1 MVKSDYLTNEE
12 FFINSVNF
20 MQKEAWKNSENH
32 GWDEAI
38 ENPASALMMITREV
52 SELAEEERDADSGES
67 TNIPG
72 FSKREEEAADILIRL
87 LSYCGARKYRLAEA
101 VIAKH
106 KYNQD
111 RPYRHG
117 GKLF

>member
-1 MVKSDYLTNEE
+1 MKSDYLKNEG
-12 FFINSVNF
+12 FFVF
-20 MQKEAWKNSENH
+20 AVTDMQKEAWKNSENH
-32 GWDEAI
+32 GWDEAL

-67 TNIPG
+67 PKIPG

-101 VIAKH
+101 AVAKH

>member
-1 MVKSDYLTNEE
+1 MKSDYLTNEE

-38 ENPASALMMITREV
+38 ENPASVLMMITREV

-67 TNIPG
+67 TKIPG

-101 VIAKH
+101 TIAKH
-106 KYNQD
+106 KYNHD

>member
-1 MVKSDYLTNEE
+1 MVRSDYLTNDE

-52 SELAEEERDADSGES
+52 SELAEEERRAELA
-67 TNIPG
+67 
-72 FSKREEEAADILIRL
+72 RVEARVLVE
-87 LSYCGARKYRLAEA
+87 LAPE
-101 VIAKH
+101 
-106 KYNQD
+106 
-111 RPYRHG
+111 R
-117 GKLF
+117 